1 MSKEDKIA
9 RNVVTLTFML
19 VMVVMFLLMSS
30 CSTTVVTEMEVV
42 LSGRLDNGVK
52 LNII

>member
-30 CSTTVVTEMEVV
+30 CSTYMPCAGVDG
-42 LSGRLDNGVK
+42 GRGVK
-52 LNII
+52 TCGR